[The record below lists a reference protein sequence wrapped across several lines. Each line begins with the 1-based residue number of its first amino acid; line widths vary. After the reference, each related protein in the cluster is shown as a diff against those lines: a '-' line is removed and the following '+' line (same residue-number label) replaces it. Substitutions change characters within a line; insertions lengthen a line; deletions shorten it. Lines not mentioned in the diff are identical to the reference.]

1 MEQYYHLFE
10 PSSGIH
16 YANGGY
22 IDPKSPTPFVGGQWL
37 IGRAPENAPVWNEI
51 TIDGFIDLIDTTLRT
66 LPEESQAKFSPKF
79 PEILLLLQRKNYS
92 TALLVFNNIETDT
105 DAEAAIKKQISEIL
119 GAFL

>member
-10 PSSGIH
+10 PASGIH
-16 YANGGY
+16 YANGGF
-22 IDPKSPTPFVGGQWL
+22 IDPKSPAPFAGGQWL
-37 IGRAPENAPVWNEI
+37 IGHAPEGSPTWNEI
-51 TIDGFIDLIDTTLRT
+51 TFEMLLDLIDTTLRT

-79 PEILLLLQRKNYS
+79 PEVLLLLQRKNYS
-92 TALLVFNNIETDT
+92 TALLVFKNIETDT

>member
-1 MEQYYHLFE
+1 MANPYYYKHADNTYSNFGYSDKMPSWE
-10 PSSGIH
+10 PE
-16 YANGGY
+16 
-22 IDPKSPTPFVGGQWL
+22 PGGQWCAGEPKDL
-37 IGRAPENAPVWNEI
+37 EPKKFI
-51 TIDGFIDLIDTTLRT
+51 TFDDVLDLIDTTLRT

-92 TALLVFNNIETDT
+92 TALLVFKNIETDT